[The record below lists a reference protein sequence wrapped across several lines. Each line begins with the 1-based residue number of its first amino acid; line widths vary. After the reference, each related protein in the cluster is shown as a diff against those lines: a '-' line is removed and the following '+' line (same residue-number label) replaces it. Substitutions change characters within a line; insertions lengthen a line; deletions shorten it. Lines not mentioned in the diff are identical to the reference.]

1 MVNGKMVNGFMEKKV
16 YNSPQIEVEKINL
29 SAAVLVGSPDS
40 TDFTPGD
47 PVHPGAPKR
56 PYVEVF

>member
-1 MVNGKMVNGFMEKKV
+1 MSERNVIMEKKV

-29 SAAVLVGSPDS
+29 SAAVLVGSPED
-40 TDFTPGD
+40 TPMPD
-47 PVHPGAPKR
+47 PSHPGAPKR